1 MHAHVDQ
8 VQEHPP
14 QLLSICCHPRATR
27 ARAEHQLH
35 AAGLR
40 HGAKEMVGVAQ
51 QFSEIVGVP
60 PHGVLLLLKNG
71 PGAHLKKNRYDY
83 QTALNKEIARIEHIQ
98 QLRAQMLGLVGV
110 LLTSA
115 FIGIATLSASEY

>member
-1 MHAHVDQ
+1 MHAERCQSVLMCIFADES
-8 VQEHPP
+8 V
-14 QLLSICCHPRATR
+14 RK
-27 ARAEHQLH
+27 
-35 AAGLR
+35 GL
-40 HGAKEMVGVAQ
+40 GVAQ

-71 PGAHLKKNRYDY
+71 PGAHVKNNRYKY

-115 FIGIATLSASEY
+115 FIGIATLFSRIFYSYLGYHYSGSPLFSSASS